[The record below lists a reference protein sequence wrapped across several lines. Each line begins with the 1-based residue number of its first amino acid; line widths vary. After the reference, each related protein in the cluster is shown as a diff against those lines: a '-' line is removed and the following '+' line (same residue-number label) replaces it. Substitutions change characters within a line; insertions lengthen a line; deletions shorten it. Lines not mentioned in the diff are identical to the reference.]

1 MDARSTTRS
10 APPTVTPEQAAK
22 ALAECIAK
30 GWVKP
35 PATKG

>member
-1 MDARSTTRS
+1 MTQREKRQ
-10 APPTVTPEQAAK
+10 PPTVTPEQAAK